1 MILAIDIGNTNIV
14 IGCIKDNKILFTE
27 RMSTDFNETVL
38 EYAIGFKT
46 VLELYHIHTKDL
58 TGSIISSVV
67 PPVTNT
73 IKEALFKITHHQA
86 MVVGPGIRTGLNILT
101 DNPAVTGSDLI
112 VGAVAAIHEYP
123 VPLIIFDFGTAT
135 TASVVDR
142 KKNYIGGMIIP
153 GIRVSLD
160 GLASHASQ
168 LSRISLDAP
177 KKIIGTNTTDC
188 MKSGLL
194 YGNAAMLDGIVD
206 RMEEE
211 LGEPATVLA
220 TGGLASLIVP
230 LCKKTIILDDNL
242 LLRGLN
248 LIYKKNQENNH

>member
-14 IGCIKDNKILFTE
+14 IGCIKDDKILFTE
-27 RMSTDFNETVL
+27 RMSTDSNKTVL

-46 VLELYHIHTKDL
+46 VLELYHIHTEDL

-73 IKEALFKITHHQA
+73 VRKALHKITHHQA
-86 MVVGPGIRTGLNILT
+86 RIVGPGIRTGLNILT

-177 KKIIGTNTTDC
+177 KKIIGTNTADC

-230 LCKKTIILDDNL
+230 LCKKNIILDDDL

-248 LIYKKNQENNH
+248 LIYKKNQEHNH

>member
-14 IGCIKDNKILFTE
+14 IGCIKDDKILFTE
-27 RMSTDFNETVL
+27 RMSTDSNKTVL

-46 VLELYHIHTKDL
+46 VLELYHIHTEDL

-73 IKEALFKITHHQA
+73 VRKALHKITHHQA
-86 MVVGPGIRTGLNILT
+86 MIVGPGIRTGLNILT

-177 KKIIGTNTTDC
+177 KKIIGTNTADC

-206 RMEEE
+206 RMICFF
-211 LGEPATVLA
+211 G
-220 TGGLASLIVP
+220 
-230 LCKKTIILDDNL
+230 D
-242 LLRGLN
+242 
-248 LIYKKNQENNH
+248 

>member
-14 IGCIKDNKILFTE
+14 IGCISDDKILFTE
-27 RMSTDFNETVL
+27 RMSTDSNKTVL

-46 VLELYHIHTKDL
+46 VLELYHIHSEDL

-73 IKEALFKITHHQA
+73 VKEALHKITHHHV
-86 MVVGPGIRTGLNILT
+86 MVVGPGIRTGLNILM
-101 DNPAVTGSDLI
+101 DNPATTGSDLI
-112 VGAVAAIHEYP
+112 VNAVAAIHEYP
-123 VPLIIFDFGTAT
+123 APLIIFDFGTAT

-177 KKIIGTNTTDC
+177 KKIIGTNTIDC

-194 YGNAAMLDGIVD
+194 FGNAAMLDGIVD
-206 RMEEE
+206 RIEEE

-230 LCKKTIILDDNL
+230 LCKKNIVLDDNL

-248 LIYKKNQENNH
+248 LIYKKNQENH

>member
-14 IGCIKDNKILFTE
+14 IGCIKDDKILFTE
-27 RMSTDFNETVL
+27 RMSTDSNKTVL

-46 VLELYHIHTKDL
+46 VLELYHIHTEDL

-73 IKEALFKITHHQA
+73 VRKALHKITHHQA
-86 MVVGPGIRTGLNILT
+86 MIVGPGIRPGLNILT

-177 KKIIGTNTTDC
+177 KKIIGTNTADC

-230 LCKKTIILDDNL
+230 LCKKNIILDDDL

-248 LIYKKNQENNH
+248 LIYKKNQEHNH

>member
-14 IGCIKDNKILFTE
+14 IGCIKDDKILFTE
-27 RMSTDFNETVL
+27 RMSTDSNETVL

-177 KKIIGTNTTDC
+177 KKIIGTNTTDDEKVFFTGTPPC
-188 MKSGLL
+188 S
-194 YGNAAMLDGIVD
+194 
-206 RMEEE
+206 
-211 LGEPATVLA
+211 TVSWTA
-220 TGGLASLIVP
+220 W
-230 LCKKTIILDDNL
+230 
-242 LLRGLN
+242 
-248 LIYKKNQENNH
+248 KKNLVNRPQSSPPAVSRASSFPSARRPSSSMIISCSGD

>member
-27 RMSTDFNETVL
+27 RMSTDSNETVL

-153 GIRVSLD
+153 GIRRLPGRPGQPRLPVK
-160 GLASHASQ
+160 SHQ
-168 LSRISLDAP
+168 P
-177 KKIIGTNTTDC
+177 GCT
-188 MKSGLL
+188 
-194 YGNAAMLDGIVD
+194 
-206 RMEEE
+206 EEDHRNQHHRLHE
-211 LGEPATVLA
+211 ER
-220 TGGLASLIVP
+220 SP
-230 LCKKTIILDDNL
+230 LRKRRHARRY
-242 LLRGLN
+242 RGP
-248 LIYKKNQENNH
+248 HGRRTW

>member
-14 IGCIKDNKILFTE
+14 IGCIKDDKILFTE
-27 RMSTDFNETVL
+27 RMSTDSNKTVL

-46 VLELYHIHTKDL
+46 VLELYHIHTEDL

-73 IKEALFKITHHQA
+73 VRKALYKITHHQA
-86 MVVGPGIRTGLNILT
+86 MVVGPGIRTGLNILM
-101 DNPAVTGSDLI
+101 DNPATTGSDLI
-112 VGAVAAIHEYP
+112 VNAVAAIHEYP
-123 VPLIIFDFGTAT
+123 APLIIFDFGTAT

-177 KKIIGTNTTDC
+177 KKIIGTNTADC

-211 LGEPATVLA
+211 LGEPATILA

-230 LCKKTIILDDNL
+230 LCKKNIILDDDL

-248 LIYKKNQENNH
+248 LIYKKNQEHNH

>member
-14 IGCIKDNKILFTE
+14 IGCIKDDKILFTE
-27 RMSTDFNETVL
+27 RMSTDSNKTVL
-38 EYAIGFKT
+38 DYAIGFKT
-46 VLELYHIHTKDL
+46 VLELYHIHTEDL

-73 IKEALFKITHHQA
+73 VRKALHKITHHQA
-86 MVVGPGIRTGLNILT
+86 MVGGPGIRTGLNILT
-101 DNPAVTGSDLI
+101 DNPAGTGSDLI

-177 KKIIGTNTTDC
+177 KKIIGTNTADC

-211 LGEPATVLA
+211 LGEPTTVLA

-230 LCKKTIILDDNL
+230 LCKKNIILDDDL

-248 LIYKKNQENNH
+248 LIYKKNQEHNH

>member
-1 MILAIDIGNTNIV
+1 MIFAIDIGNTNIV
-14 IGCIKDNKILFTE
+14 AGCIDKEKTYFIERLSTVRTKTE
-27 RMSTDFNETVL
+27 L
-38 EYAIGFKT
+38 EYAVDIKT
-46 VLELYHIHTKDL
+46 LLDIYHIKKNDIE
-58 TGSIISSVV
+58 GCIISSVV

-73 IKEALFKITHHQA
+73 VRKALHKITHHQA

-177 KKIIGTNTTDC
+177 KKIIGTNTADC

-230 LCKKTIILDDNL
+230 LCKKNIILDDDL

-248 LIYKKNQENNH
+248 LIYKKNQEHNH

>member
-1 MILAIDIGNTNIV
+1 MILAID

-27 RMSTDFNETVL
+27 RMSTDSNETVL

-123 VPLIIFDFGTAT
+123 VPLCCGPQEKLHRRHDHPRHPRLPGRPGQPRLPVKSHQPGCTEEDHRNQHHRLHEER
-135 TASVVDR
+135 SPLR
-142 KKNYIGGMIIP
+142 K
-153 GIRVSLD
+153 RR
-160 GLASHASQ
+160 HA
-168 LSRISLDAP
+168 RR
-177 KKIIGTNTTDC
+177 
-188 MKSGLL
+188 
-194 YGNAAMLDGIVD
+194 Y
-206 RMEEE
+206 
-211 LGEPATVLA
+211 
-220 TGGLASLIVP
+220 
-230 LCKKTIILDDNL
+230 
-242 LLRGLN
+242 RGP
-248 LIYKKNQENNH
+248 HGRRTW

>member
-14 IGCIKDNKILFTE
+14 IGCIKDDKILFTE
-27 RMSTDFNETVL
+27 RMSTDSNETVL

-153 GIRVSLD
+153 FTETPPCST
-160 GLASHASQ
+160 ASWTAW
-168 LSRISLDAP
+168 
-177 KKIIGTNTTDC
+177 
-188 MKSGLL
+188 
-194 YGNAAMLDGIVD
+194 
-206 RMEEE
+206 
-211 LGEPATVLA
+211 
-220 TGGLASLIVP
+220 
-230 LCKKTIILDDNL
+230 
-242 LLRGLN
+242 
-248 LIYKKNQENNH
+248 KKNLVNRPQSSPPAVSRASSFPSARRPSSSMIISCSGD

>member
-14 IGCIKDNKILFTE
+14 IGCIKDDKILFTE
-27 RMSTDFNETVL
+27 RMSTDSNKTVL

-46 VLELYHIHTKDL
+46 VLELYHIHTEDL

-73 IKEALFKITHHQA
+73 VRKALHKLTHHQA
-86 MVVGPGIRTGLNILT
+86 MVVGPGSRTGLNILM
-101 DNPAVTGSDLI
+101 DNPATTGSDLI
-112 VGAVAAIHEYP
+112 VNAVAAIHEYP
-123 VPLIIFDFGTAT
+123 APLIIFDFGTAT

-177 KKIIGTNTTDC
+177 KKIIGTNTADC

-230 LCKKTIILDDNL
+230 LCKKNIILDDDL

-248 LIYKKNQENNH
+248 LIYKKNQEHNH

>member
-14 IGCIKDNKILFTE
+14 IGCIKDDKILFTE
-27 RMSTDFNETVL
+27 RMSTDSNKTVL

-46 VLELYHIHTKDL
+46 VLELYHIHTEDL

-73 IKEALFKITHHQA
+73 VRKALHKITNHQA

-177 KKIIGTNTTDC
+177 KKIIGTNTADC

-230 LCKKTIILDDNL
+230 LCKKNIILDDDL

-248 LIYKKNQENNH
+248 LIYKKNQEHNH

>member
-1 MILAIDIGNTNIV
+1 
-14 IGCIKDNKILFTE
+14 
-27 RMSTDFNETVL
+27 MSTDSNETVL

-46 VLELYHIHTKDL
+46 VLELYHIHPKDL

-73 IKEALFKITHHQA
+73 IKESIIQDHAPS
-86 MVVGPGIRTGLNILT
+86 GPWWWAGIRTGPNILT

-220 TGGLASLIVP
+220 TGGREPHRSP
-230 LCKKTIILDDNL
+230 L
-242 LLRGLN
+242 
-248 LIYKKNQENNH
+248 QEDHHPR

>member
-14 IGCIKDNKILFTE
+14 IGCIKDDKILFTE
-27 RMSTDFNETVL
+27 RMSTDSNETVL

-142 KKNYIGGMIIP
+142 KKNYIGG
-153 GIRVSLD
+153 
-160 GLASHASQ
+160 
-168 LSRISLDAP
+168 
-177 KKIIGTNTTDC
+177 TNTTDC

>member
-1 MILAIDIGNTNIV
+1 M
-14 IGCIKDNKILFTE
+14 
-27 RMSTDFNETVL
+27 
-38 EYAIGFKT
+38 
-46 VLELYHIHTKDL
+46 
-58 TGSIISSVV
+58 
-67 PPVTNT
+67 
-73 IKEALFKITHHQA
+73 
-86 MVVGPGIRTGLNILT
+86 
-101 DNPAVTGSDLI
+101 
-112 VGAVAAIHEYP
+112 
-123 VPLIIFDFGTAT
+123 
-135 TASVVDR
+135 DR